1 MLSCLARRSASFER
15 CQTIPSKNS
24 LDLVLDEDV
33 DVLCLTWEEAAVL
46 VEAALVDAFVSLLE
60 VVEEEEDE
68 EEEDEEE
75 DDDEEEEDSSVKL
88 VELRLSNSSKGK
100 INPAEYM

>member
-1 MLSCLARRSASFER
+1 M
-15 CQTIPSKNS
+15 
-24 LDLVLDEDV
+24 
-33 DVLCLTWEEAAVL
+33 
-46 VEAALVDAFVSLLE
+46 DAFVSLLE
-60 VVEEEEDE
+60 VVE

>member
-1 MLSCLARRSASFER
+1 MDPTTKYSLSPKDACL
-15 CQTIPSKNS
+15 
-24 LDLVLDEDV
+24 
-33 DVLCLTWEEAAVL
+33 EEEGV
-46 VEAALVDAFVSLLE
+46 
-60 VVEEEEDE
+60 VVEEEEEEEESLEE

>member
-68 EEEDEEE
+68 EE

>member
-1 MLSCLARRSASFER
+1 M
-15 CQTIPSKNS
+15 
-24 LDLVLDEDV
+24 DEDV

-68 EEEDEEE
+68 EE